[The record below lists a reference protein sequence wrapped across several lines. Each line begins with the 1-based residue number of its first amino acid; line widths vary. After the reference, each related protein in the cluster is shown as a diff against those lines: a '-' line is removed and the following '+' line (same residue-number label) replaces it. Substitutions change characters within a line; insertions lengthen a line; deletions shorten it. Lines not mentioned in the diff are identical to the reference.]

1 MKKSAAVKNKRE
13 EYTYVH
19 NLHLTRR
26 NETHTHRVT
35 LHPLTASLTAEG
47 VVRRACLFFRI
58 TVPLRKTYFSTAAVL
73 IIHHCGETK
82 VSTVR
87 KM

>member
-1 MKKSAAVKNKRE
+1 MR
-13 EYTYVH
+13 
-19 NLHLTRR
+19 L
-26 NETHTHRVT
+26 THTES

-58 TVPLRKTYFSTAAVL
+58 TGPLRKTYFSTAAIL
-73 IIHHCGETK
+73 IIHYCGETK

-87 KM
+87 KT